1 MPYKMSRYWNNA
13 FCFSESFCVSILL
26 SLRLTYYYHLC
37 LSLFSYYLFQSVLSL
52 LFFLFQFYHFVSI
65 LSISI
70 FSFVYR
76 FLDHTRSLSLSV
88 CVIFIMYLSLFTVS
102 LSYYLVLFLCV
113 CFILCNS
120 LLWLLLPR
128 PLFPSMSVFLSLFM
142 FVISA
147 FFLISLSF
155 ISLSFS
161 YTLHLFSISL
171 SVGYF
176 CIYFS
181 SIEVVV
187 AVVAVADEEAIN
199 MIKQS
204 DNFQSGLSSSNF
216 LHYSINQILLLQI
229 GKIIVVQKT

>member
-1 MPYKMSRYWNNA
+1 MEQCFLLLWVFLCVYFAFSTTYLLLPSMSL
-13 FCFSESFCVSILL
+13 SFFLL
-26 SLRLTYYYHLC
+26 SFSVFPFYTF
-37 LSLFSYYLFQSVLSL
+37 LSLSVLSFCLYPFYFNL
-52 LFFLFQFYHFVSI
+52 LF
-65 LSISI
+65 
-70 FSFVYR
+70 
-76 FLDHTRSLSLSV
+76 LSLSV